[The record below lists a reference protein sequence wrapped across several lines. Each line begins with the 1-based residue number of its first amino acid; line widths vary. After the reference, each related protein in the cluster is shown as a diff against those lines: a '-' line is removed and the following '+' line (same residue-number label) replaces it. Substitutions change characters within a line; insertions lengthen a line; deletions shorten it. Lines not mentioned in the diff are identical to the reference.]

1 MALITLIDKISEAL
15 ERCHLIIGVFLDFSN
30 AFDTVDHINIAQ
42 KIAIYG
48 FQGIGLN

>member
-15 ERCHLIIGVFLDFSN
+15 EKGDLIIGVFLDFSN

-48 FQGIGLN
+48 FQGIWP